1 MLMYLL
7 HSVLNMNNYLEA
19 GEDVFDYDDLLENY
33 LANATTSDGL
43 MNLEE
48 LLARISEVQES
59 RIPKDMLLDL
69 LLDEAEENGERSEN
83 YLDADNPPPQPPSLE
98 SKEKKGCIV
107 RIYALFHLTFHQ
119 KQYV

>member
-7 HSVLNMNNYLEA
+7 HSVLNMNLEA

-59 RIPKDMLLDL
+59 RIPKDLLLDL

-83 YLDADNPPPQPPSLE
+83 YLDADNPPPPQSPSPE
-98 SKEKKGCIV
+98 SKEKEGCIV
-107 RIYALFHLTFHQ
+107 HYHYH
-119 KQYV
+119 YH

>member
-83 YLDADNPPPQPPSLE
+83 YLDADNPPPPQSPSPE
-98 SKEKKGCIV
+98 SKEKEGCIV
-107 RIYALFHLTFHQ
+107 HYHYH
-119 KQYV
+119 YH

>member
-1 MLMYLL
+1 MLLYLL
-7 HSVLNMNNYLEA
+7 HSALNLNNYLEA

-59 RIPKDMLLDL
+59 RIPKDLLLDL

-83 YLDADNPPPQPPSLE
+83 YLDADNPPPPQSPSPE
-98 SKEKKGCIV
+98 SKEKEGCIV
-107 RIYALFHLTFHQ
+107 HYHYH
-119 KQYV
+119 YH

>member
-7 HSVLNMNNYLEA
+7 HSALNVNNYLEA

-83 YLDADNPPPQPPSLE
+83 YLDADNPPPQPPSPE
-98 SKEKKGCIV
+98 TKEKEGCIV
-107 RIYALFHLTFHQ
+107 HYHYH
-119 KQYV
+119 YH

>member
-59 RIPKDMLLDL
+59 RIPTDMLLDL
-69 LLDEAEENGERSEN
+69 LLDEAEENVLLKKR
-83 YLDADNPPPQPPSLE
+83 DADEDEQELE
-98 SKEKKGCIV
+98 YNNKHTMCTVPG
-107 RIYALFHLTFHQ
+107 
-119 KQYV
+119 KQ